1 MGSERVMPSNDDKN
15 ILSSFKKS
23 EANDTKKK
31 YMSKEADRIAINAEA
46 DAYLKMP
53 LYQWRPLLA
62 KECGVYVYKGS
73 YLAKR
78 FDQINYEFCEVD
90 TAKQIVEDNC
100 YALLRYRYFKKSSDD
115 IEKRIQ
121 EIIKSFKVNLKTS
134 LLRKSFDFNDAD
146 ECGIIKQIPE
156 WCVAFKNGVFDFKAN
171 KFLFKYDIIDVEAIN
186 NRVYQYDPEYTIL
199 WYMNFNFEPLSEINI
214 MEIDLDDYKDVLHT
228 LEEMHKNEPQ
238 ESTAKNLCFELVW
251 NMSHDQMD
259 QFDSAKFLHLCEV
272 LGFLVD
278 PTFVQKFVMF
288 IGAGR
293 NGKNSL
299 IDGCFTNKVIP
310 MPTQNS
316 MVTIE
321 EDKFI
326 TGTFENK
333 YHNIYLETDEKG
345 VSLGSSTTLKQLTGS
360 MYQTIEEKG
369 KPRRSGILNVK
380 NLFSANEQEKF
391 KFGDI
396 SDGFRR
402 RINMFELFY
411 QYDPD
416 LKFMKRNPDYYNT
429 TYSSD
434 LHEMSNNLL
443 NSTTFI
449 YLAMFGIKS
458 ATKGFTKTF
467 EFSRNDWKDEYSDI
481 DTEIKSKF
489 KALTTDKFIKWIDDL
504 QKSKGPTLKT
514 MFLDTTLP
522 VPTSLA
528 SSKVLE
534 DFGFSSPSGLWKML
548 KDEELRNDFFTD
560 NAVFV
565 NLKNI
570 KGIIGEKV
578 MADKTFAANFKKLF
592 PNAHYIKYSNS
603 DQYVKLKFEGQKIK
617 LLNK

>member
-1 MGSERVMPSNDDKN
+1 M
-15 ILSSFKKS
+15 
-23 EANDTKKK
+23 
-31 YMSKEADRIAINAEA
+31 
-46 DAYLKMP
+46 
-53 LYQWRPLLA
+53 
-62 KECGVYVYKGS
+62 
-73 YLAKR
+73 
-78 FDQINYEFCEVD
+78 
-90 TAKQIVEDNC
+90 
-100 YALLRYRYFKKSSDD
+100 
-115 IEKRIQ
+115 
-121 EIIKSFKVNLKTS
+121 
-134 LLRKSFDFNDAD
+134 
-146 ECGIIKQIPE
+146 
-156 WCVAFKNGVFDFKAN
+156 
-171 KFLFKYDIIDVEAIN
+171 
-186 NRVYQYDPEYTIL
+186 
-199 WYMNFNFEPLSEINI
+199 
-214 MEIDLDDYKDVLHT
+214 
-228 LEEMHKNEPQ
+228 
-238 ESTAKNLCFELVW
+238 
-251 NMSHDQMD
+251 
-259 QFDSAKFLHLCEV
+259 
-272 LGFLVD
+272 
-278 PTFVQKFVMF
+278 
-288 IGAGR
+288 
-293 NGKNSL
+293 
-299 IDGCFTNKVIP
+299 
-310 MPTQNS
+310 
-316 MVTIE
+316 
-321 EDKFI
+321 
-326 TGTFENK
+326 
-333 YHNIYLETDEKG
+333 
-345 VSLGSSTTLKQLTGS
+345 
-360 MYQTIEEKG
+360 
-369 KPRRSGILNVK
+369 
-380 NLFSANEQEKF
+380 FSANEQEKF

-449 YLAMFGIKS
+449 YLAMFGIKL

-481 DTEIKSKF
+481 DTEIKGKF

-570 KGIIGEKV
+570 KGILGEKV

>member
-1 MGSERVMPSNDDKN
+1 MGSERVMPSTDAKS
-15 ILSSFKKS
+15 ILANLSKGS
-23 EANDTKKK
+23 ANDIPKKE
-31 YMSKEADRIAINAEA
+31 MSKEASRVAINAEA

-53 LYQWRPLLA
+53 LYKWRPLLA
-62 KECGVYVYKGS
+62 QECGVYVYKSS

-90 TAKQIVEDNC
+90 SAKQIVEDNC

-134 LLRKSFDFNDAD
+134 LLRKSFDMNDSD

-156 WCVAFKNGVFDFKAN
+156 WCVAFKNGVYDFKNN
-171 KFLFKYDIIDVEAIN
+171 KFLFKYDIITVNEIN

-214 MEIDLDDYKDVLHT
+214 MDIELEDYLDVLHT
-228 LEEMHKNEPQ
+228 LEEIHKDEPQ
-238 ESTAKNLCFELVW
+238 ESIAKNLCFELVW

-259 QFDSAKFLHLCEV
+259 QFDKEKFQHLCEV
-272 LGFLVD
+272 LGYLVD

-316 MVTIE
+316 MATIE

-326 TGTFENK
+326 TGTLENK

-345 VSLGSSTTLKQLTGS
+345 VSLASSTQLKQLTGS
-360 MYQTIEEKG
+360 MYQTIEAKG
-369 KPRRSGILNVK
+369 ESRRSGILNCK
-380 NLFSANEQEKF
+380 HLFSANEQEKL

-411 QYDPD
+411 QYDPE

-449 YLAMFGIKS
+449 YLAMFGIKL

-467 EFSRNDWKDEYSDI
+467 EFSKNDWKDEYSDI
-481 DTEIKSKF
+481 DTELKGKF
-489 KALTTDKFIKWIDDL
+489 KALSTDKVIKWIDDL
-504 QKSKGPTLKT
+504 KQARGQTLKS
-514 MFLDTTLP
+514 MFLDTNLP
-522 VPTSLA
+522 IPSYLV

-534 DFGFSSPSGLWKML
+534 DFGFSGSAGLWKML
-548 KDEELRNDFFTD
+548 KDEEMRNDFFTD
-560 NAVFV
+560 NAAYMSV
-565 NLKNI
+565 KCI
-570 KGIIGEKV
+570 KGILGEKI

-592 PNAHYIKYSNS
+592 SNAHYIKHNNG
-603 DQYVKLKFEGQKIK
+603 DQYVKVKFEGQKIK
-617 LLNK
+617 LINK